1 MGAIIDFDDL
11 GRLRTDLP
19 GKKIVLGTGCFD
31 LLHVGHLYFL
41 QEAGRQGDV
50 LIVGLNSDA
59 AIKAI
64 KGPDRPIFKQE
75 ERVELIAAFECVD
88 MAFIFDDVVADSS
101 ISALKPDV
109 FVIGEES
116 VEAYPSELSSAH
128 SAAARVQ
135 IVTRIPSVSTTSV
148 LANLYKSRVE

>member
-41 QEAGRQGDV
+41 QEARRQGDV
-50 LIVGLNSDA
+50 LIVGLNSDK

-75 ERVELIAAFECVD
+75 ERVEMIAAFECVD

-101 ISALKPDV
+101 IRALKPDV

-116 VEAYPSELSSAH
+116 VAAYPSELSSAH
-128 SAAARVQ
+128 SAGARVEV
-135 IVTRIPSVSTTSV
+135 VTRIPGVSTTSV
-148 LANLYKSRVE
+148 LANAHKNRA

>member
-1 MGAIIDFDDL
+1 MGAIINFDDL
-11 GRLRTDLP
+11 GRLRNDLP

-41 QEAGRQGDV
+41 QEARRQGDV
-50 LIVGLNSDA
+50 LIVGLNSDK

-75 ERVELIAAFECVD
+75 ERVELIAAFEGVD

-101 ISALKPDV
+101 IRAL
-109 FVIGEES
+109 
-116 VEAYPSELSSAH
+116 
-128 SAAARVQ
+128 
-135 IVTRIPSVSTTSV
+135 
-148 LANLYKSRVE
+148 